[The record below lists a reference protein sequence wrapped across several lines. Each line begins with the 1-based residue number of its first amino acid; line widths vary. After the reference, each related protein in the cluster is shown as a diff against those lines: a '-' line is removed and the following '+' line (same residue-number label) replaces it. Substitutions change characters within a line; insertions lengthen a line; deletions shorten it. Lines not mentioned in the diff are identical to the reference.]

1 MSESA
6 NINEVRLYLATEFPD
21 ARIEVIKEETGDISF
36 AVEASATTHLLTM
49 VNEYG
54 ESRTAAQVAEDLPSF
69 GVADT
74 MRSLGEFRVLLTPSG
89 CIFA

>member
-6 NINEVRLYLATEFPD
+6 NINEVRLYLAAEFPD

-36 AVEASATTHLLTM
+36 AVEAAATTYLLTM
-49 VNEYG
+49 VTEYG
-54 ESRTAAQVAEDLPSF
+54 ESRSAAQVAEELPSF
-69 GVADT
+69 CVADT